1 MTSQTQKMTRKRS
14 KKCSLSSISWT
25 TIQVFIF
32 TAWKMEF
39 FCAEKL
45 RFHGKTCVSE
55 FFDFGYALTGGEG
68 ETPISFPIQFKNGMA
83 QVHITFYHS
92 SFFLYPYCMV
102 LLVVC
107 IGFFLF
113 LVLFFVS
120 RKMKQIIRLKDDVLV
135 MAGGDLSHP
144 FPDYQKMKSESSP
157 MNLIISASPLTKIYS
172 PSRRAAKPIRT

>member
-1 MTSQTQKMTRKRS
+1 MRRHSNMTSQTQKMTRKRS

-45 RFHGKTCVSE
+45 RFPWKNMRFGV

-113 LVLFFVS
+113 LVLFLS
-120 RKMKQIIRLKDDVLV
+120 
-135 MAGGDLSHP
+135 AG
-144 FPDYQKMKSESSP
+144 K
-157 MNLIISASPLTKIYS
+157 
-172 PSRRAAKPIRT
+172 